1 MAEGGTLLG
10 VYALGMG
17 LPFLAAAAAAPWF
30 LRAMRRARR
39 HLRHVERVLGLLLV
53 ATGILF
59 VTGGFRAIGAW
70 LFETFPW
77 LQLG

>member
-1 MAEGGTLLG
+1 VAEGGVLLG

-17 LPFLAAAAAAPWF
+17 LPFLAAAAAAPSF
-30 LRAMRRARR
+30 LRAMKRARPY
-39 HLRHVERVLGLLLV
+39 LRHIERVLGVILI

-59 VTGGFRAIGAW
+59 VTGSFRQIGIW
-70 LFETFPW
+70 LYETFPW